1 MRFPLRTDR
10 VLEFARP
17 ERSLRKRSATSAV
30 LVHASNAVRQ
40 VLRLLI
46 ASPQISAEFEM
57 RFPHQTT
64 TSVSGD
70 HVRDF
75 RGSQIDATQL
85 NIITSFKRRSCF
97 LAVLVTFLIC
107 IDGVALGQADVA
119 HSTLKG
125 NVTDQFGAA
134 VQGANVTVIR
144 VGRGVKR
151 SVVTGEDGAYQVPL
165 LQPGTYEL
173 HVEAAGFK
181 PQVLEALGLTVGQI
195 AVYNIRLQIGP
206 IDEEVSVGVAPV
218 LVETERTQQSDTIE
232 RGQIENLPNLSRNF
246 TSYVFTL
253 PGIAD
258 VAAARVQQSRV
269 LFVSTSGFSV
279 GAANGRSNY
288 ISIDGGGKDSGTGSL
303 RIRNLS
309 VEAVQEFQVNR
320 NAYAAEY
327 GFSASTALNV
337 VTRGGTNSFHGSGY
351 LFYRSQETS
360 ARDPLNSTGK
370 EAFEQRISPGF
381 SLGEPLVKN
390 KAFFFTSFE
399 ALKYDIARFRS
410 YTSNA
415 SLLMPTAAQSAY
427 LQTLTLGPNASDT
440 TRRIAGQLQTTLSS
454 SNYPITMKLLGESE
468 GEFTAPSRKYNW
480 TTRLDYNRSESDLI
494 SGRFTMA
501 LEDNDQLR
509 MDNVEAPTNGIT
521 EAADD
526 YTTVATW
533 NHIVSKSRVNEL
545 RGQFAYDN
553 YRQVSRAPGGSQI
566 VIGGL
571 LNYGSFSTVPFI
583 IKQKGY
589 QFEDILSWNR
599 GSNDFKFG
607 ASYRPVD
614 ALMVTEIGFPG
625 TYQFSAGLPLSRA
638 LSSTDLALL
647 TGPLIPPS
655 DTTLTSLQAFNLGLP
670 SSWTQGFGNPAF
682 QAWQHNLGTFGQVS
696 WKAAPRLTLNLGA
709 RLNYDGEPEP
719 FDRNISVSPR
729 VGFAWDPFGKGQTVI
744 RGGFGTFYASV
755 GLHVLLSATLLGDN
769 GQFIRS
775 QSRSLQDGAQSA
787 PALWAYGV
795 GLGKLPFG
803 RLTEADIRAFGIIPE
818 TGQPNRRVTA
828 AAEDYDDPYT
838 VQASLG
844 LSQQLGR
851 DLALEIAFQ
860 MYHGVHLPIALE
872 GNYRE
877 SGQLVTVPG
886 MPGSDLFGPQLERID
901 PSIAQEIVHSSEGN
915 SIYYGMTTSLIK
927 RFRKRSQFRASYTY
941 SKALDDVTDSNGG
954 LTPYLPTRRYLERGL
969 SAYDLRHSFVASGT
983 FESPLKSGAG
993 HHLTSPALAEITLSP
1008 IVALRSGFP
1017 LALFIGR
1024 DANGDLNTTDRPFH
1038 APRNSGVGENSYSLD
1053 LRFSKQFYLRS
1064 KSEGPSVEFIVE
1076 ATNLFNHVNFLRVN
1090 DIVCGTTAQPGFIN
1104 GCDPKFLTG
1113 PFDFRGV
1120 PGLPPT
1126 APLGFVA
1133 AASPL
1138 QFQFGLKVEF

>member
-1 MRFPLRTDR
+1 M
-10 VLEFARP
+10 
-17 ERSLRKRSATSAV
+17 
-30 LVHASNAVRQ
+30 
-40 VLRLLI
+40 
-46 ASPQISAEFEM
+46 
-57 RFPHQTT
+57 
-64 TSVSGD
+64 
-70 HVRDF
+70 
-75 RGSQIDATQL
+75 
-85 NIITSFKRRSCF
+85 
-97 LAVLVTFLIC
+97 
-107 IDGVALGQADVA
+107 VALVICLDVVASGQADVA
-119 HSTLKG
+119 HATLKG
-125 NVTDQFGAA
+125 NVTDQFDAA
-134 VQGANVTVIR
+134 VKGANVTVIR
-144 VGRGVKR
+144 VGQGIRR

-173 HVEAAGFK
+173 QVEGAGFR
-181 PQVLEALGLTVGQI
+181 PHVLQEIVLTVGQI
-195 AVYNIRLQIGP
+195 AVYDVKLQIGP
-206 IDEEVSVGVAPV
+206 INDVVSVSGAPAV
-218 LVETERTQQSDTIE
+218 VETERTQQSDTID
-232 RGQIENLPNLSRNF
+232 RGQIENLPNPLRNF

-269 LFVSTSGFSV
+269 LFVPTSGFSV

-288 ISIDGGGKDSGTGSL
+288 ISIDGGENDSGTGSL

-337 VTRGGTNSFHGSGY
+337 ITRGGTNTFHGAGY
-351 LFYRSQETS
+351 LFYRSQQTS
-360 ARDPLNSTGK
+360 ARDPLNTKGK
-370 EAFEQRISPGF
+370 EAFEQRISPGV
-381 SLGEPLVKN
+381 SLGGPLVKN

-399 ALKYDIARFRS
+399 ALKYDIARIRS
-410 YTSNA
+410 YTSNT
-415 SLLMPTAAQSAY
+415 SLLIPTAAQSAF
-427 LQTLTLGPNASDT
+427 LQTLNTGPNATDT
-440 TRRIAGQLQTTLSS
+440 TRRIGAQLQATLTSA
-454 SNYPITMKLLGESE
+454 NYPTTMRLLRESE
-468 GEFTAPSRKYNW
+468 GQFTAPSRKYNW
-480 TTRLDYNRSESDLI
+480 TTRLDYNRRERDSI

-509 MDNVEAPTNGIT
+509 IDNVEAPTNAVI

-526 YTTVATW
+526 YTVVGTW
-533 NHIVSKSRVNEL
+533 NHIFNGSVVNEL
-545 RGQFAYDN
+545 RGQFAHDN
-553 YRQVSRAPGGSQI
+553 YRQISRAPGGSQ
-566 VIGGL
+566 VLIGGL

-583 IKQKGY
+583 IDQNRY
-589 QFEDILSWNR
+589 QFEDILSWSR
-599 GSNDFKFG
+599 GSRDFKFG

-614 ALMVTEIGFPG
+614 ALLITEIGFPG
-625 TYQFSAGLPLSRA
+625 TFQFSAGLPLSRA
-638 LSSTDLALL
+638 LSAADLAVL
-647 TGPLIPPS
+647 TGSLAPPS

-670 SSWTQGFGNPAF
+670 SSWTQGFGNPGF
-682 QAWQHNLGTFGQVS
+682 QAWQHILGTFGQVS
-696 WKAAPRLTLNLGA
+696 WKATPRLTLNLGA

-729 VGFAWDPFGKGQTVI
+729 VGFAWDPFGKGETVI

-755 GLHVLLSATLLGDN
+755 GLHVLLSARLLSDN

-775 QSRSLQDGAQSA
+775 QARALQDGAQSA
-787 PALWAYGV
+787 PTLWAYGV
-795 GLGKLPFG
+795 GLGKLPFVA
-803 RLTEADIRAFGIIPE
+803 LTEAEIRAFGIIPE

-828 AAEDYDDPYT
+828 AAEDYDNPYT

-851 DLALEIAFQ
+851 DLAFEIALQ

-886 MPGSDLFGPQLERID
+886 MPGSDLFGPRLERID

-915 SIYYGMTTSLIK
+915 SIYYGLTTSLTK
-927 RFRKRSQFRASYTY
+927 RFRQRFQFRVSYTY

-954 LTPYLPTRRYLERGL
+954 LTPYLPTRRYLERAL

-983 FESPLKSGAG
+983 FESPFKSGPG
-993 HHLTSPALAEITLSP
+993 HHWTSRALADISLSP
-1008 IVALRSGFP
+1008 IVTLRNGFP
-1017 LALFIGR
+1017 FNLFIGR
-1024 DANGDLNTTDRPFH
+1024 DVNGDLNTTDRPFH
-1038 APRNSGVGENSYSLD
+1038 APRNSGVGENFYSFD
-1053 LRFSKQFYLRS
+1053 LRFDKRFYLRS
-1064 KSEGPSVEFIVE
+1064 ESDGPSVEFIVE

-1133 AASPL
+1133 AAPPR

>member
-1 MRFPLRTDR
+1 
-10 VLEFARP
+10 
-17 ERSLRKRSATSAV
+17 
-30 LVHASNAVRQ
+30 
-40 VLRLLI
+40 
-46 ASPQISAEFEM
+46 M
-57 RFPHQTT
+57 RFPHETT

-70 HVRDF
+70 RVRDF
-75 RGSQIDATQL
+75 RASPIVATQL
-85 NIITSFKRRSCF
+85 STITSLKRRSRL
-97 LAVLVTFLIC
+97 LAVLVLIC
-107 IDGVALGQADVA
+107 VEGIALGQADVA

-134 VQGANVTVIR
+134 VQGANVTVIM
-144 VGRGVKR
+144 VKRGVKR

-173 HVEAAGFK
+173 HVEDTGFK
-181 PQVLEALGLTVGQI
+181 PQVLQALVLTVGQI

-206 IDEEVSVGVAPV
+206 IDEVVSVGVAPA

-253 PGIAD
+253 PGVAD

-288 ISIDGGGKDSGTGSL
+288 ISIDGGENDSGTGSL

-327 GFSASTALNV
+327 GFTASTALNV

-360 ARDPLNSTGK
+360 ARDPLNATGK

-381 SLGEPLVKN
+381 SLGGPLVKN

-399 ALKYDIARFRS
+399 ALKYDIARIRS
-410 YTSNA
+410 YTGNS
-415 SLLMPTAAQSAY
+415 SLLIPTAAQSAY
-427 LQTLTLGPNASDT
+427 LQTLSLGSNASDA
-440 TRRIAGQLQTTLSS
+440 TRRIASLLQTTLSS
-454 SNYPITMKLLGESE
+454 SNYATTMQLLRESE
-468 GEFTAPSRKYNW
+468 GQFTAPSRKYNW
-480 TTRLDYNRSESDLI
+480 TTRLDYNRGERDLI

-509 MDNVEAPTNGIT
+509 SDNVEAPTNGIIET
-521 EAADD
+521 ADD
-526 YTTVATW
+526 YTVVGTW
-533 NHIVSKSRVNEL
+533 NHVFSNSVVNEL
-545 RGQFAYDN
+545 RAQFAYDD

-583 IKQKGY
+583 IKQKRY
-589 QFEDILSWNR
+589 QFEDILSWNQ
-599 GSNDFKFG
+599 GSKDFKFG

-614 ALMVTEIGFPG
+614 ALMITEIGFPG
-625 TYQFSAGLPLSRA
+625 TYQFSAGLPLFRA
-638 LSSTDLALL
+638 LSATDLALL
-647 TGPLIPPS
+647 SGPLAPPS

-670 SSWTQGFGNPAF
+670 SSWTQGFGNSGF
-682 QAWQHNLGTFGQVS
+682 RAWQQSLGAFGQVS
-696 WKAAPRLTLNLGA
+696 WKATPRLTLNLGA
-709 RLNYDGEPEP
+709 RLNYDGEPDP
-719 FDRNISVSPR
+719 FDRNTSVSPR
-729 VGFAWDPFGKGQTVI
+729 VGFAWDPFGKGETVI

-755 GLHVLLSATLLGDN
+755 GLHVLLSARLLSDD

-795 GLGKLPFG
+795 SLGKLPFE

-828 AAEDYDDPYT
+828 AAADYDNPYT

-844 LSQQLGR
+844 LSQQLGQ
-851 DLALEIAFQ
+851 DFALEIAFQ
-860 MYHGVHLPIALE
+860 MYHGIHLPIALE

-886 MPGSDLFGPQLERID
+886 MPGSDLFGPRLERID
-901 PSIAQEIVHSSEGN
+901 PAIAQEIVHSSEGN
-915 SIYYGMTTSLIK
+915 SIYYGMTTSLTK
-927 RFRKRSQFRASYTY
+927 RFRNRFQFRASYTY

-983 FESPLKSGAG
+983 FESPFKSGAG
-993 HHLTSPALAEITLSP
+993 YHWTSRALADITLSP
-1008 IVALRSGFP
+1008 IITLRNGFP
-1017 LALFIGR
+1017 FNLFIGR
-1024 DANGDLNTTDRPFH
+1024 DVNGDLNTTDRPFY
-1038 APRNSGVGENSYSLD
+1038 APRNSGVGENFYNFD
-1053 LRFSKQFYLRS
+1053 LRLSKQFYLRS
-1064 KSEGPSVEFIVE
+1064 ESDGPSVEFIVE

-1090 DIVCGTTAQPGFIN
+1090 DIVCGTTADPGFIN
-1104 GCDPKFLTG
+1104 GCDPKFLIG

-1120 PGLPPT
+1120 AGLPPT
-1126 APLGFVA
+1126 APLAFVA
-1133 AASPL
+1133 AAPAR
-1138 QFQFGLKVEF
+1138 QFQFGLRVEF